1 MTVAVSHRTSTPV
14 FQTGTGNRTV
24 TPDAATAVGEFMLL
38 VVAFQDSSATTISTP
53 SGWTLLK
60 NAVLTGTLKTSIFS
74 RTRQSGDASWTF
86 APSQSVETAHIVLS
100 VPGGDPAAVIAG
112 ADGTRSASG
121 GTNATTA
128 PTVTTT
134 VAASR
139 VFVISTERTTA
150 NETVEA
156 TVNNS
161 FTKILHTFLNGS
173 SAESIFLGYRDFAA
187 PGPTGATTVTFQN
200 SQATNGYAVQVAVAP
215 TASNVAAAG
224 TVVVV
229 SATAGTARTR
239 QAARG
244 TSAVASSISAIANT
258 RHAAAGRADA
268 GSSATGSAE
277 TWQAGRGVAA
287 ARSVVSGAAHS
298 RQGAA
303 GTVNATSA
311 TAGSASTTPPVEGA
325 SGTVDAAAT
334 VTGAASSTHRARVRL
349 DAVSTVTGAALA
361 LMVAAGVIPATST
374 GFGRATTSGT
384 PAMPPLPD
392 VRTLTDI
399 TSMTLTDLTPTRTLT
414 DLPVQHLL
422 EDA

>member
-1 MTVAVSHRTSTPV
+1 MAVSHRTSTPV

-24 TPDAATAVGEFMLL
+24 TPDAATAVGELMLL
-38 VVAFQDSSATTISTP
+38 IVAFQDSSATTITTP
-53 SGWTLLK
+53 SGWTLVK

-100 VPGGDPAAVIAG
+100 VPGGDPSAVIVG
-112 ADGTRSASG
+112 ADGTRAASG

-128 PTVTTT
+128 PAVTTT

-173 SAESIFLGYRDFAA
+173 SAESIFLGYRDVAS
-187 PGPTGATTVTFQN
+187 PGSTGATTVTFQN

-215 TASNVAAAG
+215 TASNVSAAG
-224 TVVVV
+224 MVVVV
-229 SATAGTARTR
+229 SATSGTARAR
-239 QAARG
+239 QVARG
-244 TSAVASSISAIANT
+244 TSAAASSTSATATN
-258 RHAAAGRADA
+258 RHSAAGRADVV
-268 GSSATGSAE
+268 SSASGA
-277 TWQAGRGVAA
+277 AA
-287 ARSVVSGAAHS
+287 ARHVGRGTATVESVVSGAAQLRHS
-298 RQGAA
+298 AD
-303 GTVNATSA
+303 GTVDATSA
-311 TAGSASTTPPVEGA
+311 TSGRASTTPPASSA
-325 SGTVDAAAT
+325 SGAVAAVSAVSGT
-334 VTGAASSTHRARVRL
+334 ASTTHRARGRL
-349 DAVSTVTGAALA
+349 DAVSAVTGTALA

-374 GFGRATTSGT
+374 ASGRASTSGT
-384 PAMPPLPD
+384 PAMPPLPV

-414 DLPVQHLL
+414 DIPVQHLL